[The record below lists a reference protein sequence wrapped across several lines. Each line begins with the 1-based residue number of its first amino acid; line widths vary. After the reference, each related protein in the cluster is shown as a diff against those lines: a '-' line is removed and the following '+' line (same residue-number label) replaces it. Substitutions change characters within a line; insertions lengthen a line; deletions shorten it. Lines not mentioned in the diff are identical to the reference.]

1 MQRNSILTRLNDLG
15 VVAVVRGSSKEVG
28 VNISQACIR
37 GEVKAIEVTYTNKF
51 ANEIISDLSNKY
63 SEDTSVL
70 IGAGTVLDSETARQA
85 IIAGAKFIVSP
96 SFSEET
102 AKLCNRYQI
111 PYIPG
116 VMTIAE
122 IVKAYESGVDVVK
135 VFPGSVLG
143 TKFICALK
151 GPLPYANV
159 MVTGGVGL
167 NNISDWL
174 KAGANMIGIG
184 GELNTLG
191 EAGNYDEITKIC
203 SQYTDKLKDLRGN

>member
-159 MVTGGVGL
+159 KVTGGVGL
-167 NNISDWL
+167 NNISEWL